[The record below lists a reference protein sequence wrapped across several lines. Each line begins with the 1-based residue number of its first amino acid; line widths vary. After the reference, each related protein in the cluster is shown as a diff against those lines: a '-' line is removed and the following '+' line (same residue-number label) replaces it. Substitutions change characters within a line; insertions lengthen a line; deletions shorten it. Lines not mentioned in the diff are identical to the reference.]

1 MQNNRSRFINSQSA
15 LLNFFLKDFR
25 VINLVVPK
33 NQVIDTVTLFH
44 MPKQRMISL
53 KFLAWYLLGINIQE
67 DSHDSIEDA
76 R

>member
-1 MQNNRSRFINSQSA
+1 MILMIDCNC
-15 LLNFFLKDFR
+15 LLKKDFR

-33 NQVIDTVTLFH
+33 NQVVDTVTLFH

-76 R
+76 RLVLFSFAF